1 MDATI
6 LFLAQLVVSSVI
18 ALAIATLYSLVL
30 PGIERKIQARI
41 QQRVGPPI
49 LMPGF
54 WSVIKFMYKARTEPI
69 AQMPRF
75 YKFLIGFGVGV
86 VSLLFLF
93 NTPYWWFMLG
103 WGSILGIA
111 GMRIVSIL
119 FLFNTPY
126 WWFVLGWGSILGIA
140 GMLKLEEVLYVF
152 MGSQSQSIMSTSM
165 PVPDTVRGSKWP
177 NIRREFN
184 EQHSAERSL
193 KMMLIGSLPL
203 YLALLVPFIVAQSVN
218 IGSVV
223 VAQNPA
229 YSPFNSWL
237 SFSLPTSPILFT
249 VPGFIAATWMSFS
262 LPTSPILFT
271 VPGFIAAIVYFL
283 GFVVMLNEKPFTILK
298 AKIDMIEGGVL
309 EYAANLRAGYY
320 LMRNL
325 LMFALSSIFVTL
337 FLGIPFDPFMPA
349 MFLMNMVLSLILPIA
364 LSVLVAFSPIFTF
377 RQIYP
382 TAIGLSALGV
392 LAMILALSI

>member
-1 MDATI
+1 MEAMTVDASVFFI
-6 LFLAQLVVSSVI
+6 ARLVVSSVI
-18 ALAIATLYSLVL
+18 ALVIATLYSLVL

-54 WSVIKFMYKARTEPI
+54 WSVIKFTYKSKTEPI
-69 AQMPRF
+69 AQMPRL
-75 YKFLIGFGVGV
+75 YKFLIGFGIGV
-86 VSLLFLF
+86 VSLLL
-93 NTPYWWFMLG
+93 
-103 WGSILGIA
+103 
-111 GMRIVSIL
+111 
-119 FLFNTPY
+119 LFNTPY

-152 MGSQSQSIMSTSM
+152 MGSQSQSVLSTSM
-165 PVPDTVRGSKWP
+165 PVPDTVKGSKWP
-177 NIRREFN
+177 DIRREFN
-184 EQHSAERSL
+184 EQHSAERAL

-203 YLALLVPFIVAQSVN
+203 YLALIVPFLVARSVN
-218 IGSVV
+218 ISAVV
-223 VAQNPA
+223 FAQNPA
-229 YSPFNSWL
+229 YYPFTSWL
-237 SFSLPTSPILFT
+237 SFSLPTNP
-249 VPGFIAATWMSFS
+249 V
-262 LPTSPILFT
+262 LFT

-283 GFVVMLNEKPFTILK
+283 GFVIILNEKPFSILK
-298 AKIDMIEGGVL
+298 AKVDLIEGGVL

-320 LMRNL
+320 VMRNL
-325 LMFALSSIFVTL
+325 LMFALSSMFVTL

-349 MFLMNMVLSLILPIA
+349 MLLLNMVLSLILPIA

-392 LAMILALSI
+392 LAMILAVSI

>member
-1 MDATI
+1 MTMNATI

-18 ALAIATLYSLVL
+18 ALSIAALYSLVL
-30 PGIERKIQARI
+30 PGIERKVQARI

-54 WSVIKFMYKARTEPI
+54 WSVIKFMYKARTEPV
-69 AQMPRF
+69 AQMPKF
-75 YKFLIGFGVGV
+75 YKFLIGFGVG
-86 VSLLFLF
+86 
-93 NTPYWWFMLG
+93 
-103 WGSILGIA
+103 
-111 GMRIVSIL
+111 IVSIL

-203 YLALLVPFIVAQSVN
+203 YLALLVPFIVAKSVN

-223 VAQNPA
+223 VTQNPA
-229 YSPFNSWL
+229 YSPFNS
-237 SFSLPTSPILFT
+237 
-249 VPGFIAATWMSFS
+249 WMSFS

-271 VPGFIAAIVYFL
+271 VPGFIASIVYFL

-320 LMRNL
+320 LMRNM

-392 LAMILALSI
+392 LAMMLALSI